1 MNMRLRTE
9 GGDLAPL
16 GNDLLWSGV
25 DVVRQSG
32 TESPLPSDPSAIATK
47 DLLQGTR
54 VFTLLGSEVA
64 DNRRDEL
71 GLLIS
76 IGREK

>member
-1 MNMRLRTE
+1 MRRRTE
-9 GGDLAPL
+9 SSDLAPL
-16 GNDLLWSGV
+16 GNNLLWSGI

-32 TESPLPSDPSAIATK
+32 TESPLPSDASAIATK

-76 IGREK
+76 IDRGE